1 MPNIKFSINSNVRSA
16 DVCDWNEMLYN
27 MYSKWFKNKGIE
39 YKVIH
44 KEEGQTNGIQSIT
57 MEIIKD
63 NGINLMSE
71 IGVHRLTRISPFDS
85 NARRHTTYS
94 AIDIDSKLQNFKDI
108 KRYYVL
114 HPYTI
119 VKDLQ
124 TDKETSKADEVL
136 AGDVDLVR

>member
-1 MPNIKFSINSNVRSA
+1 
-16 DVCDWNEMLYN
+16 

-44 KEEGQTNGIQSIT
+44 KEEGQSNGIQSIV

-63 NGINLMSE
+63 NGINLMTE

-94 AIDIDSKLQNFKDI
+94 AIDVNSSLMNFKDI